1 MRQRMHTPL
10 SLSTVAL
17 AVAAC
22 GTADHGARSATDSS
36 SRVAEATTTAASSSP
51 VASSGNTVAPNRALP
66 LGAPVEPPLNERMQ
80 RALDTYAPG
89 FQRFVA
95 AQYVPD
101 VDTTFRA
108 DGDFNG
114 DMIPDLALYGHDK
127 TRELLLVLLSQP
139 DSSYR
144 VIPLEDRQLL
154 PVENGLGVSINTQPP
169 GPLDVPDEFLRN
181 TDPRPPKRLKYAAIN
196 IFYGREAS
204 ELYYWN
210 GKEFVK
216 VATGD

>member
-1 MRQRMHTPL
+1 MRTPL
-10 SLSTVAL
+10 CLSTLAL
-17 AVAAC
+17 AVAGC
-22 GTADHGARSATDSS
+22 GTTDHGRSAPDSTS
-36 SRVAEATTTAASSSP
+36 VVAKATTTAESSSP
-51 VASSGNTVAPNRALP
+51 VAGSGKTVASGRALP

-80 RALDTYAPG
+80 KALDTYAPG

-101 VDTTFRA
+101 VDTTYRA

-114 DMIPDLALYGHDK
+114 DAIPDLALYGHDK

-139 DSSYR
+139 DSNYT

-169 GPLDVPDEFLRN
+169 GPLDIPDEFLRN
-181 TDPRPPKRLKYAAIN
+181 LEPRPPKRLKYAGIN
-196 IFYGREAS
+196 IVYGREAS

>member
-1 MRQRMHTPL
+1 
-10 SLSTVAL
+10 
-17 AVAAC
+17 
-22 GTADHGARSATDSS
+22 
-36 SRVAEATTTAASSSP
+36 
-51 VASSGNTVAPNRALP
+51 
-66 LGAPVEPPLNERMQ
+66 MQ
-80 RALDTYAPG
+80 KALDTYAPG

-95 AQYVPD
+95 AQYIPD
-101 VDTTFRA
+101 VDTTYRA

-114 DMIPDLALYGHDK
+114 DAIPDLALYGHDK

-154 PVENGLGVSINTQPP
+154 PVENGLGVSINTQRP
-169 GPLDVPDEFLRN
+169 GPLDIPDEFLRN
-181 TDPRPPKRLKYAAIN
+181 IEPRPPKRLEYAGIN
-196 IFYGREAS
+196 IVYGREAS